1 MKFNYGKD
9 KTFEVIQ
16 GNTYVILDKI
26 NGDTPPELHDLGLSR
41 IVSKGFSGDCAV
53 IPSVLDK
60 YDLGID
66 LTSIDF
72 RGMTTEAKKQALED
86 RKDYIEKMNLVYGD
100 LVKNT
105 KSVYGQ
111 DTAFDTWKFGLA
123 HNTIIDTTSD
133 DKFLDVCMAMRT
145 GLICPRSLSD
155 GSLFPNAQYVIEC
168 QEEAEVD
175 FMNSTKNAY
184 TCMQVFAKLVKENK
198 SFLVDILNY
207 FQVGHQNTLKTKEF
221 EMYGKF
227 QEWVKVSLNSTKFL
241 TTLKIND
248 QNEVSISRDEKLKIV
263 VTAQVSSLINEGKIT
278 HSDDGYVLSNWN
290 LGKTRTEAVN
300 KILEEPELRQRF
312 SEMAVDSL
320 QKPQGAL
327 VERKEIVSKAFVAP
341 KKRKSKTGA
350 KTVKKDKVV
359 DTLVTA

>member
-1 MKFNYGKD
+1 
-9 KTFEVIQ
+9 
-16 GNTYVILDKI
+16 
-26 NGDTPPELHDLGLSR
+26 
-41 IVSKGFSGDCAV
+41 
-53 IPSVLDK
+53 
-60 YDLGID
+60 
-66 LTSIDF
+66 
-72 RGMTTEAKKQALED
+72 
-86 RKDYIEKMNLVYGD
+86 
-100 LVKNT
+100 
-105 KSVYGQ
+105 
-111 DTAFDTWKFGLA
+111 
-123 HNTIIDTTSD
+123 
-133 DKFLDVCMAMRT
+133 
-145 GLICPRSLSD
+145 
-155 GSLFPNAQYVIEC
+155 
-168 QEEAEVD
+168 
-175 FMNSTKNAY
+175 
-184 TCMQVFAKLVKENK
+184 
-198 SFLVDILNY
+198 
-207 FQVGHQNTLKTKEF
+207 
-221 EMYGKF
+221 
-227 QEWVKVSLNSTKFL
+227 L